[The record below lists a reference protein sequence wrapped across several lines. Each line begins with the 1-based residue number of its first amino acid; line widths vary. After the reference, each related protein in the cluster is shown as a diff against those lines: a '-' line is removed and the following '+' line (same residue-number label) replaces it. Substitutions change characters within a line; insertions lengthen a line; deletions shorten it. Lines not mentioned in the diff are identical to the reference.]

1 MESKR
6 KYAQSVRQK
15 LLNFANENNDDFQMI
30 LTRYGLERLIARIS
44 QSKYKNSFIL
54 KGAMLFQ
61 IWSETNHRATRD
73 VDFLSFGSNDVVKI
87 KETFISI
94 CKIEIPED
102 GIIFEI
108 KNIFAGKIK
117 ADQKY
122 EGVRIH
128 IPALLERTRI
138 TIRIDVGFGDAI
150 VPEAREH
157 ELSTLLDFPSPVI
170 RTYSQETVIAEKF
183 QALVDLGFTNSR
195 LKDFY
200 DLYFL
205 ITNFEYDEEIL
216 TKAIETTFENR
227 QTKIP
232 NQIPIGLTEE
242 FSKDKDKML
251 QWKSFLKKTNVSV
264 EISLEEIVKIL
275 RNFFTDL
282 LPQLNKEN

>member
-44 QSKYKNSFIL
+44 QSEYKNSFIL
-54 KGAMLFQ
+54 KGAMFFQ
-61 IWSETNHRATRD
+61 IWSETHHRATRD

-150 VPEAREH
+150 VPKAREH
-157 ELSTLLDFPSPVI
+157 ELPTLLDFPSAVI
-170 RTYSQETVIAEKF
+170 RTYSQETA
-183 QALVDLGFTNSR
+183 SCR
-195 LKDFY
+195 LQNCRF
-200 DLYFL
+200 
-205 ITNFEYDEEIL
+205 
-216 TKAIETTFENR
+216 R
-227 QTKIP
+227 
-232 NQIPIGLTEE
+232 
-242 FSKDKDKML
+242 
-251 QWKSFLKKTNVSV
+251 
-264 EISLEEIVKIL
+264 
-275 RNFFTDL
+275 
-282 LPQLNKEN
+282 